1 MRRTPVALL
10 AVLALTL
17 ALPAAAARKPA
28 AAGAAG
34 KATAAAPGETPFRIG
49 YLEWSADPRYGEE
62 RVKAQY
68 PLQPWGRPVS
78 GAEQAIRE
86 AGFAGAALKIKFTL
100 DRRSGANAAELADTI
115 KTMAGQGVSWFI
127 LDANAE
133 VIADVARRTASLPVA
148 LLNIAAPEDSLRGAQ
163 CQSRLLNVIP
173 NVAMLTDA
181 LAQYLVARRW
191 ANVLVLKG
199 PSSADAE
206 MAAAWARS
214 AKRFG
219 LKIVD
224 TKPFKLGQDPR
235 ERELNNLQLLT
246 GSRDYDA
253 VFVADTDGEFARAV
267 PYQTAKPRPVIGAAG
282 LVADGWHWSWERDGA
297 RQLNNRLIKAAGRP
311 VTSYDWAAWMAVKS
325 VVEAVVR
332 SGSTDFAKSYATL
345 RGPGIVLDGFKGFRM
360 GYRAWDGQ
368 LRQPILLNTGNW
380 AIAIAPIEGFLDPAN
395 NLDTL
400 GFDAK
405 ETLCPKD
412 KSFGVS
418 Q

>member
-1 MRRTPVALL
+1 MRRLAALL
-10 AVLALTL
+10 AGFALAL
-17 ALPAAAARKPA
+17 ALPAVAARKPA
-28 AAGAAG
+28 EKPAAKPA
-34 KATAAAPGETPFRIG
+34 ETSFTIG
-49 YLEWSADPRYGEE
+49 YLEWSADPRYDEE

-68 PLQPWGRPVS
+68 PLQPWGRPYA

-86 AGFAGAALKIKFTL
+86 TAFAGAALKLKFAL
-100 DRRSGANAAELADTI
+100 ERRSGADAAELADAV
-115 KTMAGQGVSWFI
+115 KQMAGQGVSYFLI
-127 LDANAE
+127 DASAAIVAE
-133 VIADVARRTASLPVA
+133 VARRTAGLPVA
-148 LLNIAAPEDSLRGAQ
+148 LLNISAPEDSLRGAQ
-163 CQSRLLNVIP
+163 CQARLLHVIP
-173 NVAMLTDA
+173 NYAMLTDA
-181 LAQYLVARRW
+181 LAQYLVSRRW

-199 PSSADAE
+199 PNPGDAE

-219 LKIVD
+219 LKIVE

-253 VFVADTDGEFARAV
+253 VFVADSDGEFARAV

-332 SGSTDFAKSYATL
+332 SGTQDFGKSYAYL
-345 RGPGIVLDGFKGFRM
+345 RGPDIVIDGFKGFRM
-360 GYRAWDGQ
+360 GYRPWDGQ

-380 AIAIAPIEGFLDPAN
+380 AIAIAPIEGFLDATN

-400 GFDAK
+400 GYDPK
-405 ETLCPKD
+405 ETACKAGAA
-412 KSFGVS
+412 K
-418 Q
+418 